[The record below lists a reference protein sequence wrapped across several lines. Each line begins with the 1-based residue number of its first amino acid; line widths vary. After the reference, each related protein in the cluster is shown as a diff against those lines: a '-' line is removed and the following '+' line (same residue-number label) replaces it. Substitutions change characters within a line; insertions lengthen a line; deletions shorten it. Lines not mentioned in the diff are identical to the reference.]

1 MSARAIA
8 VQGIG
13 FTPRL
18 IAVQGFGPIA
28 VPELPSVSG
37 VVRGGGFRKQRDL
50 HDWSRQTY
58 NLTRLHQQDQE
69 VTELLVGLVT
79 QGFFDGNR

>member
-1 MSARAIA
+1 VAWVFSHKS
-8 VQGIG
+8 
-13 FTPRL
+13 FLTKS
-18 IAVQGFGPIA
+18 FSPISWKTIE
-28 VPELPSVSG
+28 VPSLPSVSG

-50 HDWSRQTY
+50 YDWSQQTY

>member
-1 MSARAIA
+1 VAWVFSHKSFLTKSFSP
-8 VQGIG
+8 IG
-13 FTPRL
+13 WKT
-18 IAVQGFGPIA
+18 IE
-28 VPELPSVSG
+28 VPSLPSVSG

-50 HDWSRQTY
+50 YDWSQQTY

-79 QGFFDGNR
+79 QGFFDGNQ